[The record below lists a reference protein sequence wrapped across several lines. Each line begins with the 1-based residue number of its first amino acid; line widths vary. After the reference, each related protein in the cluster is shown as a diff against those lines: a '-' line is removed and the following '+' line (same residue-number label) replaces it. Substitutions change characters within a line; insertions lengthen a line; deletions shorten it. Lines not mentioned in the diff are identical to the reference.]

1 VTVSVKRQLKQLAQ
15 GLIAP
20 FAPIVWRARSG
31 PRLLVLMY
39 HRVLPEGHPDR
50 LHEQPG
56 MFVSPQ
62 TLALHIG
69 ILKRNFEILH
79 LEDWARDAANGR
91 PVPRMACALTFD
103 DGWRDN
109 FDHAFPILQAEAVPA
124 TIYLLP
130 DLVGTR
136 YSFWPN
142 RLARLLGDSRNN
154 DAYSGWPDWLR
165 SQLRQVG
172 ALSLPLSMPQIDAVI
187 GECKSR
193 YTDDEMLR
201 LLDTVANAGGDGGG
215 DRDLMN
221 WDEIRQMA
229 GGGKIRFGSHTRR
242 HTRLDARAPAEVLQ
256 DEIGASRRLIE
267 QQLQTSVS
275 SFCYP
280 NGDHCPAA
288 VDLVRGSYA
297 TAVTT
302 RRGWNSVSS
311 DAHLL
316 NRVGVHEDV
325 SSTAAAFL
333 SRLSLAAAA

>member
-1 VTVSVKRQLKQLAQ
+1 MAVKRYLKRLAQ
-15 GLIAP
+15 GVTAP
-20 FAPIVWRARSG
+20 FAPLMWRARPA

-39 HRVLPEGHPDR
+39 HRVLPANHPDR
-50 LHEQPG
+50 PHEQPG

-62 TLALHIG
+62 TLDMHLG
-69 ILKRNFEILH
+69 ILRRHFEIVH
-79 LEDWARDAANGR
+79 LEDWAREVANAR

-109 FDHAFPILQAEAVPA
+109 FEYAFPILRAHDVPA
-124 TIYLLP
+124 TVYLLP

-142 RLARLLGDSRNN
+142 RLARLLGDRRNN
-154 DAYSGWPDWLR
+154 ERRAGWPEWLQR
-165 SQLRQVG
+165 ELAEVAAS
-172 ALSLPLSMPQIDAVI
+172 ALPLSMAQIDRLI
-187 GECKSR
+187 DHCKSR
-193 YTDDEMLR
+193 YTDSE
-201 LLDTVANAGGDGGG
+201 LLNLLADVSAATGTGAG
-215 DRDLMN
+215 RDLMS

-229 GGGKIRFGSHTRR
+229 ASGKIRFGSHTRR
-242 HTRLDARAPAEVLQ
+242 HTRLDTRAPAELLE
-256 DEIGASRRLIE
+256 DEIRGSRGLIE
-267 QQLQTSVS
+267 QQLQATVS

-288 VDLVRGSYA
+288 LELVRSVYA

-316 NRVGVHEDV
+316 SRVGMHEDV
-325 SSTAAAFL
+325 SSTGPAFL
-333 SRLSLAAAA
+333 ARLSLAA